1 MGIQEAV
8 DQPRVF
14 NDTERE
20 YDYEDRFDAAV
31 IGALE
36 KIGYDLYGS
45 DDFNKIFGSVQAIQ
59 YKDGMIYGAADPRRD
74 GKAIGY

>member
-1 MGIQEAV
+1 M
-8 DQPRVF
+8 
-14 NDTERE
+14 
-20 YDYEDRFDAAV
+20 

-36 KIGYDLYGS
+36 KIGYDLHGS

-59 YKDGMIYGAADPRRD
+59 YKDGVIYGAADPRRD